1 MSPSKWVTALVAV
14 ACVSCQAKPDKPVI
28 RIHVTEMA
36 CYVEN
41 LTARTLYD
49 VRLKLLNPDT
59 RVVSGGGMPYVFWK
73 GGSKNV
79 DVFPGSLPVFQAAS
93 SASIFE
99 KQPDMSLPQRTLSKT
114 KNSGSGPK
122 KAVSPRPACLR

>member
-79 DVFPGSLPVFQAAS
+79 DVFPGSLPVFQAPAFSEESPRFEAYSEGVIIPSVVSAQPISPSAS
-93 SASIFE
+93 SL
-99 KQPDMSLPQRTLSKT
+99 DYLPR
-114 KNSGSGPK
+114 
-122 KAVSPRPACLR
+122 R